1 VTAVDAASAEAIRLQ
16 AEEHPLVED
25 APPTTPAE
33 HVLRLMHERAYDEA
47 VGHAAGRGVLDVGCN
62 TGYGTMRFVPVAR
75 RVVGVDVS
83 PRAIEAAV
91 QRAAEGH
98 PEFLVTDG
106 TTLPFPDD
114 AFDLVTSFQVI
125 EHLEDPMPYL
135 AELTRVVRPGGE
147 IILAT
152 PNASIRLDPGM
163 TPWNRF
169 HVREFT
175 STELQTLLERAFTD
189 VRVLG
194 MFAAEP
200 IYDTELARV
209 DKARQRAR
217 RIAAAE
223 ARAAAPP
230 PPPVKRSLPVRIAR
244 AVVPASLR
252 TRLRSLVGRGPAVAP
267 AKPAMATP
275 ASAPA
280 VETPPVDMTA
290 FLAFTVDDVWYAAD
304 DVDRSMDLLA
314 VCRVDEATTPTAPTV
329 TQGAATA

>member
-1 VTAVDAASAEAIRLQ
+1 MTAVDAASAEAIRLQ

-25 APPTTPAE
+25 APPTTPTE

-47 VGHAAGRGVLDVGCN
+47 VGHAADRDVLDVGCN

-83 PRAIEAAV
+83 PRAIEAAL
-91 QRAAEGH
+91 QRAIDGH

-106 TTLPFPDD
+106 TTLPFPDGS
-114 AFDLVTSFQVI
+114 FDLVTSFQVI

-152 PNASIRLDPGM
+152 PNAAIRLDPGM

-175 STELQTLLERAFTD
+175 ATELQALLERAFTD

-194 MFAAEP
+194 MFAADP
-200 IYDTELARV
+200 IQDTELARV

-217 RIAAAE
+217 RMAAAD
-223 ARAAAPP
+223 ARKAAPP
-230 PPPVKRSLPVRIAR
+230 PAPVRRSLPVRIAR
-244 AVVPASLR
+244 TIVPTPLR
-252 TRLRSLVGRGPAVAP
+252 ARLRRLAGRGATVPSVEPATTAATAATP
-267 AKPAMATP
+267 SATP
-275 ASAPA
+275 A
-280 VETPPVDMTA
+280 VEATPVDMTA
-290 FLAFTVDDVWYAAD
+290 FLRYTVDDVWYAD
-304 DVDRSMDLLA
+304 TDVDRSMDLLA
-314 VCRVDEATTPTAPTV
+314 ICRVDPPTEAVA
-329 TQGAATA
+329 QA

>member
-1 VTAVDAASAEAIRLQ
+1 MTAVDAASAEAIRLQ

-25 APPTTPAE
+25 APPATPAE

-47 VGHAAGRGVLDVGCN
+47 VGHAAGRDVLDVGCN

-91 QRAAEGH
+91 QRAVDGH

-114 AFDLVTSFQVI
+114 SFDLVTSFQVI

-135 AELTRVVRPGGE
+135 AELTRVVRSGGE

-175 STELQTLLERAFTD
+175 GHGAP
-189 VRVLG
+189 G
-194 MFAAEP
+194 AP
-200 IYDTELARV
+200 
-209 DKARQRAR
+209 RAR
-217 RIAAAE
+217 LHGRPG
-223 ARAAAPP
+223 ARHVRGRADLRHRTGPRGQGPP
-230 PPPVKRSLPVRIAR
+230 ASSTDRRGRGSSGRASQPRRPKRSLPIRIAR
-244 AVVPASLR
+244 PSSR
-252 TRLRSLVGRGPAVAP
+252 HH
-267 AKPAMATP
+267 
-275 ASAPA
+275 SAPDS
-280 VETPPVDMTA
+280 E
-290 FLAFTVDDVWYAAD
+290 
-304 DVDRSMDLLA
+304 R
-314 VCRVDEATTPTAPTV
+314 
-329 TQGAATA
+329 